1 MADETRAP
9 SRRWIHTRI
18 GRLVSPALALL
29 IALPLG
35 ANGSASGDRLVVAA
49 RDAHAK
55 RDAAAAR
62 LCASPARDRATPARA
77 LGRLLGPEPASRAR
91 LGARGGVVL
100 LALERQLRR
109 GPPAQRLAARA
120 RQAARLAGVP
130 PRLPALPHERRPAG
144 HLLRDHGRAPRG
156 QARARARARGLAR
169 AARCG
174 RRLPAHGAHA
184 ALGGRVRRAGG
195 VAQGAPR
202 HRVEPLGRR
211 TQRAR
216 PARGGAGCAARRG
229 GASPR
234 RRWPGR
240 RRRRPADALDALAV
254 ARLAS
259 TDPALAARRLEAG
272 LDTRLPPEWAAWAWA
287 QVGRQAVRCGCSR
300 RRPRISGAPRRPRC
314 APASR

>member
-29 IALPLG
+29 MALPLG

-55 RDAAAAR
+55 RDAAAV
-62 LCASPARDRATPARA
+62 ASARA
-77 LGRLLGPEPASRAR
+77 QLVTERHP
-91 LGARGGVVL
+91 
-100 LALERQLRR
+100 LAPWADYWDLNL
-109 GPPAQRLAARA
+109 RLARA
-120 RQAARLAGVP
+120 SVPEVESFYSRWSGSYVEDRLRNDWLLELGKRRDWQVFRRDYPRFRMNDDP
-130 PRLPALPHERRPAG
+130 PG

-195 VAQGAPR
+195 VGQGAPR
-202 HRVEPLGRR
+202 HRVEPLGCR

-216 PARGGAGCAARRG
+216 PARGGARCEHAVVEPAREDVGPAAGRAVRPMRSTRSPWRASRARIQVSRPGASRPASTSACRKSGRRG
-229 GASPR
+229 
-234 RRWPGR
+234 PGR
-240 RRRRPADALDALAV
+240 RSA
-254 ARLAS
+254 ARLCSGSFRKPRRS
-259 TDPALAARRLEAG
+259 TA
-272 LDTRLPPEWAAWAWA
+272 
-287 QVGRQAVRCGCSR
+287 
-300 RRPRISGAPRRPRC
+300 APRRPRC